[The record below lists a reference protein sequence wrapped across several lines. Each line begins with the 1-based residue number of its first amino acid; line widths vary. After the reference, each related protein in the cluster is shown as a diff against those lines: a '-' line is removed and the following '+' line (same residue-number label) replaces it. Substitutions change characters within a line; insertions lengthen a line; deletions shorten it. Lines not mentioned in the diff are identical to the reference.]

1 MAGFSRAC
9 SDIFQESAVAL
20 SADFDQHLSEEAVNK
35 QTKCEAVR
43 TSAANDLSLNTTH
56 SGFNTKQS
64 ESLSPSVSEDNKK
77 DSLRSENAKC
87 NETPSEKAEL
97 EFKST
102 DFNLGNTKA
111 VHEDISILPVGLLNM
126 NAKEVSKLE
135 TITSVKLESNKLSK
149 LGIGKTM
156 DETEITDI
164 AKLTAGSWEDKLCTQ
179 VSQTAVSQ
187 LGLQPSNNDTMKAVM
202 TVPEMQGI
210 SPMSKSLRQVEE
222 SKGDAAEMLSLS
234 CDGGS
239 RQSQASGCVETFL
252 PGLKEARGKEDG
264 SGGKGLCNIQSKKT
278 EQTETT
284 DSSLEATTNSG
295 ITESLAESP
304 VG

>member
-1 MAGFSRAC
+1 MATSSCSESGWKLSNTPNVEMKNGSNKISASELTEIEPETSLSNTKSRSSTLEAQEKVRPELSGRAVLDKQTQRQEVAWLVNACSASIVELRSSVELVVEVEKKSLGHTGSDETLDDIFAKRDEKGGGMAGFSRAC

-20 SADFDQHLSEEAVNK
+20 SADFDQHLSEEAVSK

-43 TSAANDLSLNTTH
+43 TSAASDFSLNTTH

-135 TITSVKLESNKLSK
+135 TITSVKL
-149 LGIGKTM
+149 
-156 DETEITDI
+156 
-164 AKLTAGSWEDKLCTQ
+164 
-179 VSQTAVSQ
+179 
-187 LGLQPSNNDTMKAVM
+187 
-202 TVPEMQGI
+202 
-210 SPMSKSLRQVEE
+210 
-222 SKGDAAEMLSLS
+222 
-234 CDGGS
+234 
-239 RQSQASGCVETFL
+239 
-252 PGLKEARGKEDG
+252 
-264 SGGKGLCNIQSKKT
+264 
-278 EQTETT
+278 
-284 DSSLEATTNSG
+284 
-295 ITESLAESP
+295 
-304 VG
+304 